1 MTEEEKEAAQGNLL
15 RCMIK
20 KCDASAWVP
29 PICCD
34 FVENQAAIT
43 GTCTAWNVASLVSMA
58 CSKAIYQIAVTDD
71 WSDTVTHTLTLAI
84 QSVGQLVL
92 SLCGGRALCMY

>member
-1 MTEEEKEAAQGNLL
+1 MPRKQMTEEEKEAAQGNLL

-43 GTCTAWNVASLVSMA
+43 GTCTSARKKFM
-58 CSKAIYQIAVTDD
+58 
-71 WSDTVTHTLTLAI
+71 
-84 QSVGQLVL
+84 
-92 SLCGGRALCMY
+92 RR